1 MLQNLRNN
9 ITGPIALGI
18 LVLIALSFVFV
29 GVGGTYNF
37 FGGQYAARVD
47 GEEISLGL
55 FEARYRDFL
64 SDNPAV
70 ATAGDAERQQVRQQ
84 ILDNLIYEQLLENFL
99 DESGYRIGDAQV
111 VDSIREIPDFQTD
124 GQFNRETYNAA
135 LLSAGRNSNE
145 FEFAQRMSLRRQQL
159 QLAIAATA
167 VITPAE
173 YRRYIN
179 LMTEQRL
186 VTIATFPPDMVDE
199 EIVIGDDEIA
209 TYYEQNPV
217 QFELPESADVE
228 YVMISR
234 DDVAAGI
241 EVSEEAL
248 LQYYEENRYRYL
260 QDEQREARHILITF
274 GGDEDAAESEANAL
288 LARLNN
294 GEAFDEL
301 AREFSDDTGTAND
314 GGAFGALTRSQFPS
328 ELGAAVFA
336 LQPGEIDGPIRTDF
350 GYHIVRLDNVLPQ
363 GAMPLEQVRGELV
376 AEIRERDVDD
386 AYRALE
392 NDLGSALFDADDIAA
407 AAEAVG
413 TDVQL
418 AEGITRAGGEPFGS
432 NQIAIDTIFDSAIL
446 TTGQTSEV
454 VELDNVSSAVFRVA
468 RYNEASRQPLD
479 EVREQI
485 RGILTA
491 NRIESMLRQR
501 ADTLRAEVEAGSEFR
516 SAAEAAGADV
526 SEPLLLS
533 RQNPNADMAVFYS
546 VFAAGRPAEN
556 TPLRDVVRTSS
567 GAYAV
572 YSLDA
577 VLPGRPEAIP
587 LAERD
592 TAKLFRAQESGFRDF
607 AAFLLALREEANI
620 VVNEEAVA
628 AADFFQ

>member
-64 SDNPAV
+64 RDNPAV
-70 ATAGDAERQQVRQQ
+70 ATAGDIERQQVRQQ
-84 ILDNLIYEQLLENFL
+84 ILDNLIYEQLIENFL

-111 VDSIREIPDFQTD
+111 VESIRGIPDFQTD
-124 GQFNRETYNAA
+124 GQFSREAYNAA
-135 LLSAGRNSNE
+135 LLSAGRDSNE
-145 FEFAQRMSLRRQQL
+145 FEFAQRMNLRRQQL

-167 VITPAE
+167 VVTPAE

-186 VTIATFPPDMVDE
+186 VTVATFEPDTVDE
-199 EIVIGDDEIA
+199 DIVIGDDEIA
-209 TYYEQNPV
+209 AYYEQNPV
-217 QFELPESADVE
+217 LFELPESADVE

-241 EVSEEAL
+241 EVSEETLAR
-248 LQYYEENRYRYL
+248 YYEENRFRYL
-260 QDEQREARHILITF
+260 QDEQREARHILIIF
-274 GGDEDAAESEANAL
+274 GDDANAAEAEVNAV
-288 LARLNN
+288 LARLRD
-294 GEAFDEL
+294 GESFEAL
-301 AREFSDDTGTAND
+301 AREFSDDTGTADN
-314 GGAFGALTRSQFPS
+314 GGAFPAQTRSQFSS
-328 ELGAAVFA
+328 ELGSAIFA
-336 LQPGEIDGPIRTDF
+336 LEPGDIDGPIRTDF
-350 GYHIVRLDNVLPQ
+350 GFHIVRLDRVLPQ
-363 GAMPLEQVRGELV
+363 GALPLEQVRAELL

-386 AYRALE
+386 TYRSLE
-392 NDLGSALFDADDIAA
+392 NDLGSALFDADDIGAA
-407 AAEAVG
+407 AAAIGAE
-413 TDVQL
+413 VQL
-418 AEGITRAGGEPFGS
+418 AEGITRSGGEPFGS
-432 NQIAIDTIFDSAIL
+432 NQLAIDTIFDPAIL
-446 TTGQTSEV
+446 TTGQTSEII
-454 VELDNVSSAVFRVA
+454 ELDNARSAVFRVA

-491 NRIESMLRQR
+491 DRIESILRER
-501 ADTLRAEVEAGSEFR
+501 ADALRAEVEAGAEFR

-526 SEPLLLS
+526 SEPLLFS
-533 RQNPNADMAVFYS
+533 RQQPNADMAVFYS
-546 VFAAGRPAEN
+546 VFAAGRPDANE
-556 TPLRDVVRTSS
+556 PIRDVVRTSG

-587 LAERD
+587 VAERD

-628 AADFFQ
+628 ATDFFQ